1 MSCDVDSKI
10 YALFKRHSSLTL
22 YGLVMDKKDTRWN
35 QKLLRKKRYPSPPL
49 NSVDVTSTLVFNTV
63 FDSLMD
69 VKNFLK
75 ILNFF
80 KQILFKTGF
89 HL

>member
-1 MSCDVDSKI
+1 
-10 YALFKRHSSLTL
+10 
-22 YGLVMDKKDTRWN
+22 MDKKDTRWN

-75 ILNFF
+75 IDHEIKINYFNISHN
-80 KQILFKTGF
+80 ILSSKRNYGI
-89 HL
+89 LKSKY